1 MITADLDRELVASLH
16 SLIARGGLP
25 ATAAP
30 LALRGTWRPAP
41 DGAPAR
47 YATTLPLELAALAG
61 TDPAAVAAEL
71 ARPLGAAGWIEDAG
85 SSGGYLMIT
94 VTPQA
99 LARSAARMAAAGPAC
114 ATSVILAG
122 TTAVAA
128 DWPDLAAARTWQQ
141 AWQDQATAMTGR
153 LALAAGASAALS
165 SGRERGSP
173 GPARTQRPRPPAAAA
188 VGYYGPDSV
197 RYALARTAP
206 GSAVPP
212 ASLLTP
218 PLPGRRIADPLAA
231 VQQAHADAASVLR
244 WAAALGLARAADE
257 DRLGGQLGRPAE
269 RSLLTLLSFLPVT
282 VAAAGRRRRPD
293 ELPRYLEDVSSA
305 WQECQRQA
313 PALPFGGAAA
323 PRDPGVAAARLVLA
337 DAVRAV
343 LAAGLALTAIAAVSQ
358 L

>member
-1 MITADLDRELVASLH
+1 VITADLDRELVASLH

-173 GPARTQRPRPPAAAA
+173 GPARTQRPRPPGA
-188 VGYYGPDSV
+188 YYGPDSV

-337 DAVRAV
+337 
-343 LAAGLALTAIAAVSQ
+343 AGLALTAIAAVSQ